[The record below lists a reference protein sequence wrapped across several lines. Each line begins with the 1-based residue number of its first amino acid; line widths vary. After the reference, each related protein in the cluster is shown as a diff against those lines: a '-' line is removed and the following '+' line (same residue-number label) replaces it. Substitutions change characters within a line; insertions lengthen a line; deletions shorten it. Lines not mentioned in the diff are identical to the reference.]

1 MNKIKLLT
9 LILLALS
16 FLAGCEP
23 EEQQGGG
30 KLPDG
35 GVELVADF
43 VMSERF
49 DESGGRIVYVENA
62 PATES
67 GEKQWCVNVRYI
79 NSQGIRTIPLFVRQQ
94 GSEWRLEQNPDR
106 AVYEGYGCVWP

>member
-1 MNKIKLLT
+1 MNKLKLLI
-9 LILLALS
+9 LILLMLS

-79 NSQGIRTIPLFVRQQ
+79 NSQGLKTIPLLVRQQ
-94 GSEWRLEQNPDR
+94 GEAWRLERNPER
-106 AVYEGYGCVWP
+106 AVYEEYGCVWP